1 MGIASRDKG
10 GRAPR
15 RLAIALAALALALL
29 AAPAAQAA
37 RSEFYGI
44 TQPQVLSGSDIL
56 GMYAAKVHT
65 DRFPLHWN
73 EVQPSKGTFRWS
85 DTDELVGRL
94 AALGI
99 RPAPFI
105 WGSPTWAGTGGLKR
119 PPVSSSSR
127 AAWQTFLKA
136 LVARYRPGGAYWS
149 GPYRQKYGANAT
161 PWPITSWQIWN
172 EVNLKFA
179 YPGSTYKQKAQKYG
193 TLLQVSHSAIRAKH
207 SQAKIVLAGIATQK
221 DKDAFNFLNSL
232 YAVRGIKNS
241 FEVAAQHPYASS
253 TDKVKTAIKR
263 FRSVMVNRG
272 DKATP
277 LWITEFGWGSGPP
290 DSIGINKGLN
300 GQKTALTSSFKM
312 MLANRKTW
320 NLQRLFWFLW
330 RDPDPGSDLANGCSF
345 CGTAGLLRNNGNAK
359 PALSAFKSFTQNPPP

>member
-1 MGIASRDKG
+1 V
-10 GRAPR
+10 
-15 RLAIALAALALALL
+15 LAGLALPLL
-29 AAPAAQAA
+29 AVPAAQAA

-44 TQPQVLSGSDIL
+44 TQTTAVSGGDLL
-56 GMYAAKVHT
+56 GMYATNVHT
-65 DRFPLHWN
+65 DRFPLVWKH
-73 EVQPSKGTFRWS
+73 VQPSKGTFDWS
-85 DTDELVGRL
+85 GPDQLIGSL
-94 AALGI
+94 AVVGI

-105 WGSPTWAGTGGLKR
+105 WGAPGWAGTGGIKR
-119 PPVSSSSR
+119 PPVSTASR

-136 LVARYRPGGAYWS
+136 AVARYKPGGTYW
-149 GPYRQKYGANAT
+149 GNPYHQQFGANAT

-179 YPGSTYKQKAQKYG
+179 YPGTTYKQKAQKYG
-193 TLLQVSHSAIRAKH
+193 SLVQISHSAIRAKD
-207 SQAKIVLAGIATQK
+207 SKAKIVLAGVATQK
-221 DKDAFNFLNSL
+221 DPDAFNFLNSL

-300 GQKTALTSSFKM
+300 GQKTALTSSFNM
-312 MLANRKTW
+312 MLANRNTW
-320 NLQRLFWFLW
+320 NLKRLFWFLW
-330 RDPDPGSDLANGCSF
+330 RDPEPGSDLANGCSF
-345 CGTAGLLRNNGNAK
+345 CGTGGLIRYNGDAK
-359 PALSAFKSFTQNPPP
+359 PAYNAFKSFAQNPPP